1 MLLVDACIFASFAF
15 SYIHFSMRL
24 EVCPPPGAAL
34 PAPLWSW
41 LSCGLLLAGSA
52 AMWLACCPRH
62 LLAGASQRG
71 LRLLVMAG
79 LLCMAGSFGCDLAG
93 QVLARLA
100 PTRDGWSASVAVLLA
115 YQGLHV
121 LLLGLVAPYL
131 CARSWS
137 GHLTEASQATLK
149 NAALIWHYTTAQGL
163 AAALL
168 LRAMAA

>member
-1 MLLVDACIFASFAF
+1 MLVVDGCIFASFAF
-15 SYIHFSMRL
+15 TYIHLSMQL
-24 EVCPPPGAAL
+24 AICPPPGAAL

-52 AMWLACCPRH
+52 AMCMACQPRH
-62 LLAGASQRG
+62 LQPGASQRG
-71 LRLLVMAG
+71 MRLLVMAG
-79 LLCMAGSFGCDLAG
+79 LLCVFGSFGCDLYG
-93 QVLARLA
+93 QVRAGLA
-100 PTRDGWSASVAVLLA
+100 PTRDGWSASVAVILA

-121 LLLGLVAPYL
+121 LLLALAAPYL

-137 GHLTEASQATLK
+137 GHLTAASQATLK
-149 NAALIWHYTTAQGL
+149 NTALIWHYTTAQGL